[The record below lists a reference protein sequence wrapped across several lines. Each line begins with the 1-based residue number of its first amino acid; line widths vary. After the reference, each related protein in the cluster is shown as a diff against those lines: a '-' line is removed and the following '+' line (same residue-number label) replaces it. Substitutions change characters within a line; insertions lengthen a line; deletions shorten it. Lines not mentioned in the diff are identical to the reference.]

1 MSVTQLSSTP
11 QTTAARPMPR
21 PAGTAAGNANGSLPA
36 DTFTP
41 SSGNDSGIYRP
52 MSFVSS
58 NGSGGPQ
65 HVSDPTLDHNRQIC
79 DPNLSDRRLVGA
91 DGQWDGGTILNAQSQ
106 LDTHGTSGQESR
118 CGPSSMIGGAV
129 MAGPEAT
136 ARVAERLSANASP
149 EEAERLRGVRD
160 RLLDGTATHGDIST
174 LQESAYNRYNTNG
187 TAGMDAS
194 EMTSMQKD
202 LAGSVRFDPVGNTT
216 TDTGGERAV
225 PEQGKVVEEPGR
237 TFDRI
242 DNLKNGESFSMGV
255 DTNGDGQM
263 NHWVQV
269 GRDDKGRNYVYD
281 PYPAANQP
289 HVSHPDPDGDVG
301 PYENYT
307 EGYMGAVAPDGR
319 QVNVV
324 GGGAVKF

>member
-1 MSVTQLSSTP
+1 
-11 QTTAARPMPR
+11 
-21 PAGTAAGNANGSLPA
+21 
-36 DTFTP
+36 
-41 SSGNDSGIYRP
+41 
-52 MSFVSS
+52 
-58 NGSGGPQ
+58 
-65 HVSDPTLDHNRQIC
+65 
-79 DPNLSDRRLVGA
+79 
-91 DGQWDGGTILNAQSQ
+91 
-106 LDTHGTSGQESR
+106 
-118 CGPSSMIGGAV
+118 